1 MEQQGPGDSSESFDE
16 EQLAS
21 IPICHQPAAAKQP
34 DKKSPLGGGES
45 VCFMSHAAAD
55 SSGSANC
62 PIFSRIPSLQEQC
75 QCRYIIFMQVS
86 LPQSST
92 SWSVV
97 KEAEI
102 SLEETWGEGE
112 LVFILKD
119 IIQKYILSRNRDPAF
134 SIHKAVLKII
144 ILFLSKCIY

>member
-45 VCFMSHAAAD
+45 VCFMSHAAAQGQPTVL
-55 SSGSANC
+55 SSPGS
-62 PIFSRIPSLQEQC
+62 PGLQEQC
-75 QCRYIIFMQVS
+75 QCRYIILMQVS